1 MPGIY
6 LNLKLKFTLKYDLN
20 LRFWDR
26 FVKGV
31 VDSEDI
37 PLNLSRE
44 LLQDSSLIRKLRTVL
59 TNRILRFLQE
69 RARKETKSYMEF
81 YKDHGFFLKEGIITS
96 TEKNEKEEL
105 AKLLR

>member
-1 MPGIY
+1 MIKSKADNIIPKW
-6 LNLKLKFTLKYDLN
+6 L
-20 LRFWDR
+20 R

-44 LLQDSSLIRKLRTVL
+44 LLQDSALIRKLRTVL

-69 RARKETKSYMEF
+69 R
-81 YKDHGFFLKEGIITS
+81 
-96 TEKNEKEEL
+96 
-105 AKLLR
+105 

>member
-1 MPGIY
+1 MIKSKAD
-6 LNLKLKFTLKYDLN
+6 NLLPKWL
-20 LRFWDR
+20 R

-44 LLQDSSLIRKLRTVL
+44 LLQDSALIRKLRHVL

-69 RARKETKSYMEF
+69 EMKL
-81 YKDHGFFLKEGIITS
+81 DFLL
-96 TEKNEKEEL
+96 NDR
-105 AKLLR
+105 LLESEIRVV